1 MSDATVDELK
11 IRVEVEDDGKG
22 IKSLTTLKTTLQSL
36 KDITDKGL
44 GIDKDGTSRL
54 RELADS
60 LKQLDSVKGVKLSA
74 ALPKQIVN
82 LGAAIDMLKDVDFSK
97 LTEMSTALGALGS
110 VGNVNVPRFDNT
122 DNVQTP
128 EPTDLPTAPETS
140 ESVVVPPVTDVEEV
154 ADAVN
159 TVNSELSNN
168 RSLWTDIADKARA
181 LPNDV
186 AYAFRDLQFGL
197 KMTFPTISSG
207 LDGISNKARDLG
219 SKISA
224 PFRTIGATVG
234 TAFNTAQVHVSSA
247 FMSIQNKAEEITSG
261 VGNAFNSVKG
271 KVSSAF
277 GYVKNTASQA
287 FNGVKSIASS
297 VAPRIVGVFSTVGKG
312 IGKAFSLG
320 ASIAKKELSALK
332 TIAKGTSKFFNSSFG
347 KLLTKPFTNFGNTI
361 KSATGKVSQFM
372 SSIGRIAMYRAI
384 RAAIHAI
391 TQAFKDGT
399 NNLYQYSKAMGG
411 TFAKSMDS
419 ISTSMQYFKN
429 SIAAAVAP
437 IINSLAPAIDFAI
450 DKIVAFINVLNQLF
464 ASLSGAKTWT
474 KAVKTPKEYAASAD
488 KATKTNEKLKKSI
501 LGIDEINPLQD
512 NNKSG
517 SGGSGASTPDY
528 SSMFTEV
535 ETING
540 DIADFAE
547 SLKKAFNEGDWEGL
561 GKLAADKVNETFASI
576 KWNEVG
582 KKIGYYLNGAIS
594 TAYSFLHFTDFEAIG
609 SDIAEVINGAMSEIN
624 FDTTG
629 RLLVRK
635 ITAVFDTV
643 IGAATTL
650 DWGMVGKSI
659 GDTLK
664 GSFNEISE
672 WFEGKDWGDIVNKIW
687 KGLEDGLKQS
697 DPRGIA
703 ESLSGAIRN
712 AINALVSMVGGLNLG
727 DVVFSIFDWVSNF
740 IAGFDIGGVLQ
751 SLTGLL
757 AEIVVQI
764 PGIIVGLA
772 SRIPQMLSGFFRSIG
787 LDTIAGFFDGITEKL
802 RNVNTWLN
810 EHLVQPVVTAVK
822 KWLKIGSPSKVFSG
836 IGGDII
842 AGLLEGLKNGW
853 NTISSW
859 FSTAFTNIKTTATN
873 AWTSI
878 KTSTTTAWTNIK
890 TTVTNTWSSIKTNT
904 TSALDNIK
912 SKASTT
918 WSTIK
923 SNTSTSWTNIKSS
936 ITSTMSGIKTNISST
951 FTSVTSTVSNAWTTI
966 KNKLT
971 PIGTK
976 LGEAVGGAFKKALN
990 SALTT
995 IENIINKPISAIN
1008 SLLTTINKVPGINIS
1023 KLNTFKLP
1031 RLEDGGTL
1039 NRGQMFIANEAGPEL
1054 VGNVGRKTTVMNN
1067 DDIVDSVSQGVADA
1081 NTEQNVLLRELINV
1095 AKQIA
1100 DKDTGSNGNS
1110 IDDII
1115 NGFTRKNRRD
1125 GRTIVPVGV

>member
-168 RSLWTDIADKARA
+168 RSLWTDIAKTATNA
-181 LPNDV
+181 
-186 AYAFRDLQFGL
+186 
-197 KMTFPTISSG
+197 MSS
-207 LDGISNKARDLG
+207 
-219 SKISA
+219 ISA
-224 PFRTIGATVG
+224 RVQPVASTVSSTFRAMGTVAG
-234 TAFNTAQVHVSSA
+234 MAFNEVKNKVSSA
-247 FMSIQNKAEEITSG
+247 LSPITSKAKEVASG

-271 KVSSAF
+271 KVAPIFSYI
-277 GYVKNTASQA
+277 GNTFSQPANRLKQVASTLA
-287 FNGVKSIASS
+287 PHFSS
-297 VAPRIVGVFSTVGKG
+297 VFGKIKG
-312 IGKAFSLG
+312 IISNAFS
-320 ASIAKKELSALK
+320 S
-332 TIAKGTSKFFNSSFG
+332 GTKDAESKFSVFVDKIKNKAKALPVSIG
-347 KLLTKPFTNFGNTI
+347 KTLAKPFTSLGSKI
-361 KSATGKVSQFM
+361 KETTSKAGQFL
-372 SSIGRIAMYRAI
+372 SSIKRIAMYRAI
-384 RAAIHAI
+384 RAMLQAVS
-391 TQAFKDGT
+391 QAFKDGT

-411 TFAKSMDS
+411 AFAKSMDS

-474 KAVKTPKEYAASAD
+474 KAVKAPKEYAASAD

-561 GKLAADKVNETFASI
+561 GKLVADKVNETFASI
-576 KWNEVG
+576 KWNKVG
-582 KKIGYYLNGAIS
+582 KKIGYYLNGAVS
-594 TAYSFLHFTDFEAIG
+594 TAYSFLHFTDFETIG

-629 RLLVRK
+629 RLLVRR

-650 DWGMVGKSI
+650 DWGIVSKSI

-697 DPRGIA
+697 DPHGIA
-703 ESLSGAIRN
+703 ESLSGTIRN

-772 SRIPQMLSGFFRSIG
+772 SRIPQMLSGFFHSIG

-859 FSTAFTNIKTTATN
+859 FSMAFTNIKTTATN